1 MREFVQASTINRAAG
16 SHPITDDPRELE
28 AALRAAE
35 RSVREYPY
43 YEARYGDAARR
54 YGHSDGAWIA
64 LLAQDTQRGADEQ
77 VQWLGRVLA
86 ARGMPRLLLERH
98 LELLHDELAAAVP
111 EERPRYEKLLRSV
124 EMFRSLRRAVLSDE
138 ALHALAAEFDAR
150 VGAEWS
156 ARLPR
161 TGEILVAAAVD
172 ERLGIEDALTSVERW
187 MTDPERFPPTWIDA
201 VHRTLEAARDRM
213 SAPVRAG

>member
-43 YEARYGDAARR
+43 YQARYGDAARR
-54 YGHSDGAWIA
+54 FGHSDGAWIA
-64 LLAQDTQRGADEQ
+64 LLARDTQRGADEQ

-86 ARGMPRLLLERH
+86 ARGMPHLLLERH
-98 LELLHDELAAAVP
+98 LEILHDELAAAVP
-111 EERPRYEKLLRSV
+111 EERPRYERLLRCA
-124 EMFRSLRRAVLSDE
+124 EMLRSLRHAVLNDE
-138 ALHALAAEFDAR
+138 ALHALAAEFDAG

-161 TGEILVAAAVD
+161 TGEILAAAAVD
-172 ERLGIEDALTSVERW
+172 ERLGIEEALTSVERW
-187 MTDPERFPPTWIDA
+187 MTDPERFPSQWIGA
-201 VHRTLEAARDRM
+201 VHRTLEAVRDRI